1 MVTEAQKQEVIAAIS
16 QVQDEELLLKIRDL
30 LAVAEANAR
39 GAAKPRAYP
48 GFGGQAGR
56 VLAAA
61 IEQYEREHGEQL

>member
-1 MVTEAQKQEVIAAIS
+1 MTKEAQKQEVLAAIS
-16 QVQDEELLLKIRDL
+16 RVEDESLLLKIRDL
-30 LAVAEANAR
+30 LVAAEAQAR

-48 GFGGQAGR
+48 GFGGPAGR